1 MSSRSDATLVA
12 TLDDT
17 TFQIIRYGSIFIF
30 LFGTIGNA
38 FNILVLSQSSFRSSP
53 CAQLF
58 LFASVEP
65 FQKDSP
71 QKCYDATVACRY
83 VTDLLFT
90 FLPILPL
97 IPMLVFGLL
106 TIQNVRQ
113 SRNRT
118 IPTDVSRVPPVGV
131 IVNFNPTNRLKR
143 KDHNLAT
150 MLLVQI
156 IILCILSIPLGMDK
170 VYSSVMA
177 DMQLSE
183 LQVAI
188 GSLLYNIAQL
198 LHFLANAVPFYI
210 YTLVG
215 GNSFRKGG
223 KAIIFL
229 LVTSIYNF
237 AIFCDVSFFF
247 RLMITGSICYAYVS
261 LPSIDGETNELLK
274 KIFNSFIGGLSSAVD
289 DDDDVDC
296 SLSILLLFD
305 MLLL

>member
-1 MSSRSDATLVA
+1 MNYSNTTISSRSDATLVA

-38 FNILVLSQSSFRSSP
+38 FNILVLSQSPFRSSP

-118 IPTDVSRVPPVGV
+118 IPTDVSRVPTVGV
-131 IVNFNPTNRLKR
+131 TVNFNPTNRLKR
-143 KDHNLAT
+143 KDHKLAT

-215 GNSFRKGG
+215 GNSFRK
-223 KAIIFL
+223 L
-229 LVTSIYNF
+229 
-237 AIFCDVSFFF
+237 FF
-247 RLMITGSICYAYVS
+247 RLMITGSSCYAYVS

>member
-1 MSSRSDATLVA
+1 MNYSNTTMSSRSDATLVA

-131 IVNFNPTNRLKR
+131 IVNFNPTNR
-143 KDHNLAT
+143 
-150 MLLVQI
+150 
-156 IILCILSIPLGMDK
+156 
-170 VYSSVMA
+170 
-177 DMQLSE
+177 
-183 LQVAI
+183 
-188 GSLLYNIAQL
+188 
-198 LHFLANAVPFYI
+198 
-210 YTLVG
+210 
-215 GNSFRKGG
+215 
-223 KAIIFL
+223 
-229 LVTSIYNF
+229 F